1 MAEPSAITYNNLRE
15 DNVKTYLVTGGAGF
29 IGSRFVNFILEK
41 YDDVRVVNID
51 KLTYAGNP
59 ENIKE
64 LSDDE
69 RHIFCKDD
77 ICNEQRIKEIFQ
89 LYKPNYVVNFAAES
103 HVDRSIG
110 KPEDFIQTDVFGT
123 FILLEASRKHKIE
136 KFIQISTDEV
146 YGSTLG
152 DPFRE
157 TDPLM
162 PSSPYSA
169 SKTAA
174 DRLAY
179 SYFKTYDLPVIITRA
194 SNNYGSYQYP
204 EKLIPLFITNAM
216 DDKPMPLYGD
226 GLNVRDWLYV
236 EDHCAAV
243 DFIIS
248 KGVDGE
254 VYNVGGGNELTNIV
268 ITDTILKM
276 TDKSSDLIKFV
287 DDRPG
292 HDRRYALDCTKLTDL
307 GWKAETDF
315 EDAMK
320 NTVEWYQNNRSWWE
334 PLKSGEYLEYY
345 KSHYGMEL

>member
-1 MAEPSAITYNNLRE
+1 M
-15 DNVKTYLVTGGAGF
+15 KTYLVTGGAGF

-41 YDDVRVVNID
+41 YDDIRVVNVD

-64 LSDDE
+64 LIDDE

-89 LYKPNYVVNFAAES
+89 LYKPDYVVNFAAES

-123 FILLEASRKHKIE
+123 FILLEASRASKID

-194 SNNYGSYQYP
+194 SNNYGSHQYP

-292 HDRRYALDCTKLTDL
+292 HDRRYALDCTKLIDL

-320 NTVEWYQNNRSWWE
+320 YTVEWYQNNRSWWE

-345 KSHYGMEL
+345 KSHYGMDL

>member
-1 MAEPSAITYNNLRE
+1 M
-15 DNVKTYLVTGGAGF
+15 KTYLVTGGAGF

-41 YDDVRVVNID
+41 YDDIRVVNVD

-64 LSDDE
+64 LIDDE

-89 LYKPNYVVNFAAES
+89 LYKPDYVVNFAAES

-123 FILLEASRKHKIE
+123 FILLEASRASKID

-194 SNNYGSYQYP
+194 SNNYGSHQYP

-292 HDRRYALDCTKLTDL
+292 HDRRYALDCTKLIDL

-345 KSHYGMEL
+345 KSHYGMDL

>member
-1 MAEPSAITYNNLRE
+1 
-15 DNVKTYLVTGGAGF
+15 VKTYLVTGGAGF

-236 EDHCAAV
+236 EDHCSAV

-334 PLKSGEYLEYY
+334 PLKSGDYLEYY